1 MKYLLFFVIFS
12 FAFVSA
18 EDFGAGE
25 TVQVYIDGNFS
36 SSDVKLYYNYT
47 DIVDINPIIKEIS
60 GTNLLYFDLPMDS
73 DLGVYYLDYNA
84 GNITFSVIDSSSVMR
99 ISPVYHIFDKTK
111 NSFFIELTSIKGD
124 FEVSVNASNAR
135 PRKSV
140 VTLSEGETKKLYVDY
155 NDTSSFGNIQLSYDV
170 FSYNVN
176 LFPVG
181 IEPILD
187 DIEEVVVDNKT
198 EEVIIVPEVKVP
210 LTFLL
215 SNPNATIYLGVNQSV
230 AAILK
235 VQNTF
240 GENIENLNYNLIG
253 DIVNIVSYRSE
264 IVNLED
270 GEILETEFIF
280 NYNENASVGI
290 YNGEIVFGNEDYEIS
305 LPVVVI
311 VNIEDE
317 EVSDSN
323 LVLGEDII
331 FEGQILNEES
341 GNGLLIIGIVLV
353 VLMLFLIIVVIIKLR
368 QNPEKRFNQFIE
380 ETKKKK

>member
-1 MKYLLFFVIFS
+1 
-12 FAFVSA
+12 
-18 EDFGAGE
+18 
-25 TVQVYIDGNFS
+25 
-36 SSDVKLYYNYT
+36 
-47 DIVDINPIIKEIS
+47 
-60 GTNLLYFDLPMDS
+60 MDS

-155 NDTSSFGNIQLSYDV
+155 NDTSSFGNIQLSYDI

-187 DIEEVVVDNKT
+187 DIEEVVVDNET

-280 NYNENASVGI
+280 NYNENASVGT

-380 ETKKKK
+380 ETKKK

>member
-1 MKYLLFFVIFS
+1 M
-12 FAFVSA
+12 
-18 EDFGAGE
+18 
-25 TVQVYIDGNFS
+25 
-36 SSDVKLYYNYT
+36 
-47 DIVDINPIIKEIS
+47 
-60 GTNLLYFDLPMDS
+60 
-73 DLGVYYLDYNA
+73 
-84 GNITFSVIDSSSVMR
+84 
-99 ISPVYHIFDKTK
+99 
-111 NSFFIELTSIKGD
+111 
-124 FEVSVNASNAR
+124 
-135 PRKSV
+135 
-140 VTLSEGETKKLYVDY
+140 
-155 NDTSSFGNIQLSYDV
+155 
-170 FSYNVN
+170 
-176 LFPVG
+176 
-181 IEPILD
+181 
-187 DIEEVVVDNKT
+187 
-198 EEVIIVPEVKVP
+198 
-210 LTFLL
+210 
-215 SNPNATIYLGVNQSV
+215 
-230 AAILK
+230 K

-240 GENIENLNYNLIG
+240 GENMDNLNYNLIG
-253 DIVNIVSYRSE
+253 DVTNIVSYRSE

-280 NYNENASVGI
+280 NYNKNTSVGT

-323 LVLGEDII
+323 LILGEDII